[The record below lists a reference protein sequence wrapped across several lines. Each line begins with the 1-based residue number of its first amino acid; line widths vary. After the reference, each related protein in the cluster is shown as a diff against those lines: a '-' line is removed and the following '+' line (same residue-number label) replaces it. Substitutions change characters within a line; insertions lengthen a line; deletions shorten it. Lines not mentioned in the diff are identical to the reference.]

1 MIPPFDAFLE
11 EHREAVHR
19 FLVAAV
25 GRDEADDCFQETFLA
40 ALRAYGRLTD
50 ASNLRGW
57 VLTIAQRKAT
67 DAHRSRRRR
76 KLQAEAAARAV
87 AGDAAA
93 NVAVAG
99 GTGREPATDGITVA
113 DADVWEPVRRLPPR
127 QRVAVL
133 HRYVN
138 DLAYAQIAGLMGT
151 SEEAARQNVHAG
163 LKRLRNGDR

>member
-11 EHREAVHR
+11 AHREPVYR

-50 ASNLRGW
+50 ASNLQGW
-57 VLTIAQRKAT
+57 IFTIAQRKAT
-67 DAHRSRRRR
+67 DAHRSRARRR
-76 KLQAEAAARAV
+76 SQAELAARMSATTEPAV
-87 AGDAAA
+87 ADQLA
-93 NVAVAG
+93 
-99 GTGREPATDGITVA
+99 DGEG
-113 DADVWEPVRRLPPR
+113 DVWEPVRRLPPR

-138 DLAYAQIAGLMGT
+138 DLAYSEIGRLMGT
-151 SEEAARQNVHAG
+151 TEEAARQNVHAA

>member
-1 MIPPFDAFLE
+1 MIPPFDDFLE
-11 EHREAVHR
+11 EHREAVYR
-19 FLVAAV
+19 FLVAAA

-57 VLTIAQRKAT
+57 VLTIAGRKAL

-76 KLQAEAAARAV
+76 RVQAELATSEAMAA
-87 AGDAAA
+87 
-93 NVAVAG
+93 
-99 GTGREPATDGITVA
+99 EPASDGSVA
-113 DADVWEPVRRLPPR
+113 AEDADVWEPVRRLPPR
-127 QRVAVL
+127 QRAAVL

-138 DLAYAQIAGLMGT
+138 DLAYVEIGRLMGT
-151 SEEAARQNVHAG
+151 TEEAARQNVHAG